1 LINVK
6 VVSFLLTYEYV
17 TVKPNIVRLN
27 VLIINNY

>member
-6 VVSFLLTYEYV
+6 VVSILLAYEYV
-17 TVKPNIVRLN
+17 TVKPNVGKLN